1 MDGQRGRHLVR
12 RPGVADGGRRRER
25 LGRARGCRR
34 DRGRRAQRAG
44 VARIDVVDSHDHALD
59 RIDKNPAYPGFHFE
73 SVRTTT
79 FLWGDVVIR
88 RYAAD

>member
-1 MDGQRGRHLVR
+1 MD
-12 RPGVADGGRRRER
+12 VAR
-25 LGRARGCRR
+25 
-34 DRGRRAQRAG
+34 RAG

-59 RIDKNPAYPGFHFE
+59 RIDKNPAYPGFRFE